1 MVMARRLAKEEGLL
15 VGISSGAN
23 VAACLKIKCSKSQQV
38 VYSSWIWT
46 GCSGTMNMLIFV
58 SLLPARLVAGRR
70 KGGDDC
76 HHAPE
81 RYMNSDLF
89 ADVRDE
95 CSATTF

>member
-1 MVMARRLAKEEGLL
+1 
-15 VGISSGAN
+15 
-23 VAACLKIKCSKSQQV
+23 
-38 VYSSWIWT
+38 
-46 GCSGTMNMLIFV
+46 MNMLIFV

>member
-1 MVMARRLAKEEGLL
+1 MGLPLADQDRGSVAYRCNWVVIKMLEISASGVLLLDLDRLLDWWRGGE
-15 VGISSGAN
+15 
-23 VAACLKIKCSKSQQV
+23 Q
-38 VYSSWIWT
+38 
-46 GCSGTMNMLIFV
+46 
-58 SLLPARLVAGRR
+58 
-70 KGGDDC
+70 GGDDC